1 MQKLWDVS
9 EKTLQ
14 AQAKK
19 IVDIMLE
26 AEGCPDLIRCRL
38 NLELNDSPKLLQSDV
53 IVIEAAMKDFEEFNF
68 DKKLSSNLHWIE
80 IDVLKSEDYE
90 SFHEQFGM
98 PGIVVILNDAQGRPM
113 RSLTNTHM
121 LYSTNEDLFEDE
133 EATNTFSQTA

>member
-1 MQKLWDVS
+1 MQKLWMFR
-9 EKTLQ
+9 KRLYKLKQ
-14 AQAKK
+14 KK

-80 IDVLKSEDYE
+80 IDVS
-90 SFHEQFGM
+90 
-98 PGIVVILNDAQGRPM
+98 IGR
-113 RSLTNTHM
+113 L
-121 LYSTNEDLFEDE
+121 
-133 EATNTFSQTA
+133 